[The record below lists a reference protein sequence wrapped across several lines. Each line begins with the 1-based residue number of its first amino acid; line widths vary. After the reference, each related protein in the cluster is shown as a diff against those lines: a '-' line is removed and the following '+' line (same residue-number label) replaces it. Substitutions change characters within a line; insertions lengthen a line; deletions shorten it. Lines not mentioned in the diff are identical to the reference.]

1 MRWQC
6 WVFWDPL
13 GFCESITELEF
24 KSFRSCEIT
33 YWGLAM
39 MAKMKLEAKTKS
51 IDPAT
56 KFEAKTENID
66 PAKVEAA
73 TENIDPTKPEAKAV
87 TATSSGAS
95 VGEDPID
102 KFMCWGECQGRC
114 NFCKEFSAV
123 LAKIPWPA
131 GFAPPTGSSGSS
143 SSFPTQ
149 RIRSRSCG
157 RRT

>member
-1 MRWQC
+1 
-6 WVFWDPL
+6 
-13 GFCESITELEF
+13 
-24 KSFRSCEIT
+24 
-33 YWGLAM
+33 M

-66 PAKVEAA
+66 PAQVEAA

-87 TATSSGAS
+87 TATSSGAT

-123 LAKIPWPA
+123 LAKIPWP
-131 GFAPPTGSSGSS
+131 GSSGSSS

-149 RIRSRSCG
+149 RIRLRSCG

>member
-1 MRWQC
+1 
-6 WVFWDPL
+6 
-13 GFCESITELEF
+13 
-24 KSFRSCEIT
+24 
-33 YWGLAM
+33 M
-39 MAKMKLEAKTKS
+39 MARMKLEAKTKS

-73 TENIDPTKPEAKAV
+73 TENIDPTKLEAKAA

-95 VGEDPID
+95 VGQDPID

-149 RIRSRSCG
+149 RIRSRSRS